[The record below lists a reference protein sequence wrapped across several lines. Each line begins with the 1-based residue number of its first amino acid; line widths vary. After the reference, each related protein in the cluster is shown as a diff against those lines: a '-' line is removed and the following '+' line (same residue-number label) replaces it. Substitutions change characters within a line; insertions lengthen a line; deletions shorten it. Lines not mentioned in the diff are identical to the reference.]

1 MNARTNG
8 DARRKILEEAIGIV
22 YREGVERITMRG
34 LAEKLGYSPATIYL
48 HFSGKNELQREIA
61 RHGFERLIE
70 CLDAAFEIEDP
81 DLALR
86 QICLRYIGF
95 GLENPELYRLM
106 FQDMTTLREL
116 GMGDDPLG
124 SRLFQALREVYTRG
138 VANGSFRNCDA
149 TVEAAV
155 GWAMVHGL
163 VQLASAR
170 RLPNPALFLEEFAP
184 LRDAL
189 VDDRLRSLAA

>member
-1 MNARTNG
+1 MNVRTNG

-61 RHGFERLIE
+61 RHGFERLVDR
-70 CLDAAFEIEDP
+70 LSSAFEIEDP
-81 DLALR
+81 DEALR
-86 QICLRYIGF
+86 QICLRYIEF
-95 GLENPELYRLM
+95 GLENPQLYRLM
-106 FQDMTTLREL
+106 FQELTALREL
-116 GMGDDPLG
+116 GMGDSPPG
-124 SRLFQALREVYTRG
+124 SSLFQSLREVYTRG
-138 VANGSFRNCDA
+138 VDSGAFRECDV

-163 VQLASAR
+163 VQLAAAR
-170 RLPNPALFLEEFAP
+170 RLPNPAILVEEFAP

-189 VDDRLRSLAA
+189 IDDRLRSLAA